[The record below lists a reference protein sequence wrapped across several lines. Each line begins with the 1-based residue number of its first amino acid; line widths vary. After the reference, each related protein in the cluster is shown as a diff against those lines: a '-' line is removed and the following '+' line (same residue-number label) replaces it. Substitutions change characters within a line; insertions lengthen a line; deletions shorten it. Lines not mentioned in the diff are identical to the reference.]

1 MIEKIQK
8 FFIGS
13 YDELKKVIWPSKKVV
28 INHTIMVVVSIV
40 VAMGIIAALD
50 YGLFLMVQ
58 RLINGV

>member
-8 FFIGS
+8 FFTGS
-13 YDELKKVIWPSKKVV
+13 YDELKKVIWPSQKVV
-28 INHTIMVVVSIV
+28 INHTIMVVVSII

-50 YGLFLMVQ
+50 YGLFTLVQ